1 LRHRAFCTSFAFSFL
16 GSQETRDSGEVSNGN
31 LGFWFGRGCF
41 LVGGH
46 FLSRGDRGCGEKG
59 WEKWLGKEMIGKE
72 MKHTR
77 SFIFA
82 STGDA
87 MTSMRDVVPVT
98 FFSGGYA
105 VRTLL
110 VITCYSA
117 GNGSFRMGKTMV
129 TLKWER

>member
-1 LRHRAFCTSFAFSFL
+1 MSFAFSFL
-16 GSQETRDSGEVSNGN
+16 GSREKRDSGEVSNGN

-59 WEKWLGKEMIGKE
+59 WEKWLEKEMIGKE
-72 MKHTR
+72 MKRTR

-87 MTSMRDVVPVT
+87 TTSTRDVVTVT
-98 FFSGGYA
+98 SFSGGYA
-105 VRTLL
+105 VCTLL
-110 VITCYSA
+110 IISCYGAES
-117 GNGSFRMGKTMV
+117 GSFRRGFD
-129 TLKWER
+129 RR